1 MSPASSPCW
10 AAAVAA
16 YGAANRLELLQYPI
30 TFAFGS
36 AVITMVATA
45 AGARDFARAERAAW
59 AGAAVAAAIGLVF
72 TVVALFGR
80 QWMGLFTAD
89 PAIRD
94 IGTLYLFSQ
103 AAVFPLT
110 GAGLAC
116 YFACLGI
123 GFVGQ
128 PFALAALRL
137 VLIVGGAWLA
147 LSFTG
152 SVTLAFAAVAIGIGL
167 FAVGLLVVMRR
178 QFIRLRG

>member
-1 MSPASSPCW
+1 
-10 AAAVAA
+10 V
-16 YGAANRLELLQYPI
+16 RLELLQYPI
-30 TFAFGS
+30 TVAFGS

-59 AGAAVAAAIGLVF
+59 TGAAVAAAIGLIF
-72 TVVALFGR
+72 TVIALFGR
-80 QWMGLFTAD
+80 QWMGLFTSD

-94 IGTLYLFSQ
+94 MGALYLLSQ

-123 GFVGQ
+123 GFVGW

-147 LSFTG
+147 LMLTG
-152 SVTLAFAAVAIGIGL
+152 GAGAAFAMVAVGIASFAIG
-167 FAVGLLVVMRR
+167 LLIAMRAR
-178 QFIRLRG
+178 FRRPAG